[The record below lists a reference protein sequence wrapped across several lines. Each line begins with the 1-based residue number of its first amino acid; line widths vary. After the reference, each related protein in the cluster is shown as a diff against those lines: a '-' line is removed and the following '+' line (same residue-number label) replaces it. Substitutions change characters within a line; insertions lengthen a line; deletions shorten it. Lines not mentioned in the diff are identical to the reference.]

1 MTMKK
6 YRLLL
11 ALLLPAFA
19 LAGTDAFRPGEI
31 WTDTDGKPINA
42 HGGGVLYHEG
52 TYYWYGEFKEGFTYM
67 PACNRI
73 WGGTRVDVKGV
84 SCYSSKDLLNWKNEG
99 LVLKAVP
106 DDEGHDLHPLK
117 VLERPKVVFNRLT
130 KKFVMWVHVDAM
142 NYSLA
147 AAGVATADT
156 PTGPFRYRGSVRP
169 NAGVWPDGVS
179 AADQILDQA
188 EPKNTPL
195 ARDFSRGQMARDQT
209 VFVDDDG
216 KAYHFYSSED
226 NATTHVAELTPD
238 YLAHTGRYR
247 RVFTGRS
254 MEAAVVF
261 KRAGKYYFIASGCT
275 AWEPNAARS
284 AVADSPMGPWTE
296 LTNPCVG
303 KDSELTF
310 RLQST
315 HAVVLP
321 GPEQRVIV
329 LFDQW
334 KQWDLPDSRY
344 AWLPVIF
351 TADGRIEIAWRDRWT
366 LADGFAPTPR

>member
-1 MTMKK
+1 MKTSW
-6 YRLLL
+6 LLL
-11 ALLLPAFA
+11 ALLIPASVPA
-19 LAGTDAFRPGEI
+19 AVDAFRPGEI
-31 WTDTDGKPINA
+31 WQDTAGQPINA

-52 TYYWYGEFKEGFTYM
+52 TYYWYGEFKEGLTYM
-67 PACNRI
+67 PACNQS

-106 DDEGHDLHPLK
+106 DDVEHDLHPLK
-117 VLERPKVVFNRLT
+117 VVERPKVVYNRLT
-130 KKFVMWVHVDAM
+130 KKFVMWLHADSM
-142 NYSLA
+142 DYSYA
-147 AAGVATADT
+147 AAGVATADS
-156 PTGPFRYRGSVRP
+156 PTGPFRYRASVRP
-169 NAGVWPDGVS
+169 HAGVWPENVT
-179 AADQILDQA
+179 AADKVVDA
-188 EPKNTPL
+188 ANPKNTPL

-216 KAYHFYSSED
+216 KAYHFYSSEE

-247 RVFTGRS
+247 RIFPDRS

-275 AWEPNAARS
+275 AWEPNAARA
-284 AVADSPMGPWTE
+284 AVADSPMGPWKE
-296 LTNPCVG
+296 LGNPCVG
-303 KDSELTF
+303 PDSELTF

-315 HAVVLP
+315 HAIVLP
-321 GPEQRVIV
+321 GPEARVIV
-329 LFDQW
+329 LFDRW

-344 AWLPVIF
+344 AWLPATF
-351 TADGRIEIAWRDRWT
+351 TADGRIEIRWRDRWT
-366 LADGFAPTPR
+366 LADGFAPAKP